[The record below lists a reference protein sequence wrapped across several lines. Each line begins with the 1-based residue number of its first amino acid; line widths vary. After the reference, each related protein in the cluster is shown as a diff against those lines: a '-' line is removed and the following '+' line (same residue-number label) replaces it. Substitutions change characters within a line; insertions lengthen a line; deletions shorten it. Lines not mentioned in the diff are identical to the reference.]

1 MVLLRLILMAGVL
14 CLSGCHSSDD
24 EHVQAELSDV
34 RYTTLLKEMFTEMV
48 EQKKANLIPYYYH
61 RDLMVYTNGKEYD
74 YKSFLKMH
82 QDIYET
88 PIQYEIAYNDET
100 FVEDGDKV
108 AGIVYIT
115 TSRPDEEPKEI
126 EVILIIRYKE
136 NKIYRVWELTWPDWS
151 KLPAFE
157 SELPS

>member
-1 MVLLRLILMAGVL
+1 MAFFRCIFFIGL
-14 CLSGCHSSDD
+14 CCLTACSSHTDT
-24 EHVQAELSDV
+24 EQAEPSGE
-34 RYTTLLKEMFTEMV
+34 RYTHLLKEMFSEMV

-61 RDLMVYTNGKEYD
+61 RDLMVYTNGKEFD
-74 YKSFLKMH
+74 YESFLKSH

-88 PIQYEIAYNDET
+88 PIQYEVAYNDET
-100 FVEDGDKV
+100 FVEDGEKV

-126 EVILIIRYKE
+126 EVILIAQYKE

-151 KLPAFE
+151 KLPAFNE
-157 SELPS
+157 

>member
-1 MVLLRLILMAGVL
+1 MIVRLLLILGVF
-14 CLSGCHSSDD
+14 CSTACSSHD
-24 EHVQAELSDV
+24 EQEQAQPSDE
-34 RYTTLLKEMFTEMV
+34 RYTHLLKEMFTEMV

-74 YKSFLKMH
+74 YEAFFEQHKELY
-82 QDIYET
+82 QT
-88 PIQYEIAYNDET
+88 PIEYEVAYKDET
-100 FVEDGDKV
+100 FVEDGEKV

-126 EVILIIRYKE
+126 EVILIVEYNH

-151 KLPAFE
+151 KLPAFNE
-157 SELPS
+157 